1 VQPASI
7 LIFLL
12 AASIA
17 WGINIFAKAIFPSLH
32 WLPYLIRSTMTL
44 AVDLLLLF
52 VSIRLFEKYRI
63 PAEALGLPSF

>member
-1 VQPASI
+1 
-7 LIFLL
+7 
-12 AASIA
+12 
-17 WGINIFAKAIFPSLH
+17 
-32 WLPYLIRSTMTL
+32 MTL